1 MNYSFFIAKKVA
13 AAGEQSFARV
23 IIRIAV
29 IAIALSITVM
39 ICATALV
46 AGFKR
51 EISSKIFGFWGHIH
65 ITNASVY
72 ENLLEE
78 SWVDKKQPFYPHLD
92 TIRRVAYVA
101 KQRFLGQEIQRQR
114 LTLGGVRH
122 IQIYAFKGGII
133 KAKDEIEGIFLKGVG
148 KDFDWKFLSQ
158 YLVAGQPIRMSDSS
172 ASNEILISRSTA
184 NRLKVEVGDVFRV
197 HFVQNGEQLQRS
209 FKICGIYKTGLEEY
223 DRQFALVDIR
233 KIQQLLNWTEDQVA
247 GFEVFLD
254 DINDLQVLAEDIYY
268 NHLPNELYAETIRQ
282 KFPGIFNWLDLQNI
296 NEVVILTLMVIV
308 AIINMVTALMILIFE
323 RTNMIGVLKSMGA
336 RNWGIRR
343 IFLYYAAYII
353 LNGLFW
359 GNLLGIALCFAQKY
373 FKFIRLDEENYYLSY
388 APVHFNVWSII
399 ALNIGTLVLTL
410 LFLILPS
417 YLVSRI
423 SPVKAIRFD

>member
-13 AAGEQSFARV
+13 AEGEQSFARV

-46 AGFKR
+46 SGFKR

-78 SWVDKKQPFYPHLD
+78 SWLDKNQAFYPHLD
-92 TIRRVAYVA
+92 TITRVSYVENQ
-101 KQRFLGQEIQRQR
+101 KILGREVKRVKH
-114 LTLGGVRH
+114 TNGGVRH
-122 IQIYAFKGGII
+122 IQVYAFKGGII

-148 KDFDWKFLSQ
+148 KDFDWQFLSQ
-158 YLVAGQPIRMSDSS
+158 YLVEGRAIQMEDTV
-172 ASNEILISRSTA
+172 ASNEILISRTTS
-184 NRLKVEVGDVFRV
+184 NRLKVAVGDVFIV
-197 HFVQNGEQLQRS
+197 HFVQNGEQLKRS

-233 KIQQLLNWTEDQVA
+233 KIQQLLGWKEDQVA

-254 DINDLQVLAEDIYY
+254 DINDLKPLSEDIYY
-268 NHLPNELYAETIRQ
+268 NHIPNELYAETIRQ

-296 NEVVILTLMVIV
+296 NEVVILSLMVIV
-308 AIINMVTALMILIFE
+308 AIINMITALMILIFE

-353 LNGLFW
+353 LNGLLW
-359 GNLLGIALCFAQKY
+359 GNILGVSLCMLQKY
-373 FKFIRLDEENYYLSY
+373 FKLIRLDEENYYLSY
-388 APVHFNVWSII
+388 APIYLNPWTIL
-399 ALNIGTLVLTL
+399 ALNVGTLLVTL
-410 LFLILPS
+410 LFLIIPS

-423 SPVKAIRFD
+423 NPVKAIRFD

>member
-13 AAGEQSFARV
+13 AEGEQSFARV

-29 IAIALSITVM
+29 IAIALSISVM

-46 AGFKR
+46 SGFKR

-78 SWVDKKQPFYPHLD
+78 SYVDKNQNFYPSLD
-92 TIRRVAYVA
+92 TIRRVA
-101 KQRFLGQEIQRQR
+101 FLEKRNILGREVKRKR
-114 LTLGGVRH
+114 YTNGGVRH
-122 IQIYAFKGGII
+122 IQVYAFKGGII

-148 KDFDWKFLSQ
+148 QDFDWHFLSQ
-158 YLVAGQPIRMSDSS
+158 YLVAGKPINTKDST
-172 ASNEILISRSTA
+172 ASNEILISRTTA
-184 NRLKVEVGDVFRV
+184 NRLKVGVGDGFRV
-197 HFVQNGEQLQRS
+197 HFVQNGEQLKRS

-233 KIQQLLNWTEDQVA
+233 KIQQLLGWTEDQVA

-254 DINDLQVLAEDIYY
+254 DINDLKPLSEDIYY
-268 NHLPNELYAETIRQ
+268 NHIPNELYAETIRQ

-296 NEVVILTLMVIV
+296 NEVVILSLMVIV
-308 AIINMVTALMILIFE
+308 AIINMITALMILIFE

-343 IFLYYAAYII
+343 IFLYYASYII

-359 GNLLGIALCFAQKY
+359 GNLLGIALCLLQKY

-388 APVHFNVWSII
+388 APVHFNLWSILL
-399 ALNIGTLVLTL
+399 LNIGTLVVTL
-410 LFLILPS
+410 LFLVIPS